1 MDITFNIMIVSL
13 LLGFY
18 FLKNYCRKHYKKEY
32 IFKISTIYLFVPLS
46 KPTDF
51 TRD

>member
-13 LLGFY
+13 LLVILHVLKKY
-18 FLKNYCRKHYKKEY
+18 IVENLTKKNIFLN
-32 IFKISTIYLFVPLS
+32 TIYLFVPLS

-51 TRD
+51 TKD